1 MARILLRKL
10 IITVTSYELII
21 DTGQSP
27 SVVLIGDKRIKA
39 WTVQDFK
46 ISRCQDV
53 ANSCFHQWLRETM
66 LRQASYILNVVY
78 L

>member
-10 IITVTSYELII
+10 ITVTSYELII

-46 ISRCQDV
+46 ISRCREFMFSSV
-53 ANSCFHQWLRETM
+53 AKGDN
-66 LRQASYILNVVY
+66 A
-78 L
+78 